1 MVVGLGAAVSEREGE
16 GAAHGCSTAYSRTLK
31 GGEEAREA
39 GEAAARSA
47 SGEQAA
53 AAVGGRRRA

>member
-1 MVVGLGAAVSEREGE
+1 MVVGLGAAVSEGEGE

-47 SGEQAA
+47 GGEQAA
-53 AAVGGRRRA
+53 VGR